1 MVKDHNR
8 FVWFYKWIMERHVYK
23 NLVRDSGL
31 SQSSLQRLFK
41 RFLSEAPSVAIRSKN
56 KVHLLIDGS
65 YFPNDL
71 CLVLYYDHDLRYV
84 QLYRHTD
91 QERYKQIK
99 EDLDNLKKHGVDV
112 YSDTCDGHKA
122 ILKAVS
128 KAYPNAIIQRCLVH
142 VKRQARNYLSESPQ
156 LISGQE
162 LLAISKKITGI
173 YTYEQCGLWLI
184 SMKQWEIKYLDFVN
198 ETSLNAETGR
208 YWYKH
213 KNLHAAYTLIV
224 KAIPNMFQYL
234 DDKEI
239 PNTTNRLENYFK
251 HLKEKLTLHSGLR
264 IESKRNFIK
273 WYLHLKN
280 KQ

>member
-1 MVKDHNR
+1 
-8 FVWFYKWIMERHVYK
+8 MERHVYN
-23 NLVRDSGL
+23 NLVRDSGM

-41 RFLSEAPSVAIRSKN
+41 RLLNEAPTVPIKSKG

-71 CLVLYYDHDLRYV
+71 CLILYYDHDLRYV

-99 EDLDNLKKHGVDV
+99 EDLDNLKKLGVDV
-112 YSDTCDGHKA
+112 YSVTCDGHKA
-122 ILKAVS
+122 ILKAIS
-128 KAYPNAIIQRCLVH
+128 KSYPQAIIQRCLVH
-142 VKRQARNYLSESPQ
+142 VKRQARNYLNEAP
-156 LISGQE
+156 LLPAGQE
-162 LLAISKKITGI
+162 LLVISKKITAI
-173 YTYEQCGLWLI
+173 KTYDQCGTWLI
-184 SMKQWEIKYLDFVN
+184 SMKRWENQYLDFVN
-198 ETSLNAETGR
+198 ETSFNIETKR

-213 KNLHAAYTLIV
+213 KNLHAAYTLII
-224 KAIPNMFQYL
+224 KAIPNMFHYL
-234 DDKEI
+234 DDNEI

-264 IESKRNFIK
+264 LESKRNFIK

-280 KQ
+280 TR

>member
-1 MVKDHNR
+1 
-8 FVWFYKWIMERHVYK
+8 MERHVYK
-23 NLVRDSGL
+23 NLVRDSGM

-41 RFLSEAPSVAIRSKN
+41 RFLKDAPTVPIRSKG

-71 CLVLYYDHDLRYV
+71 CLILYYDHDLRYV
-84 QLYRHTD
+84 QLYRQTD

-99 EDLDNLKKHGVDV
+99 EDLDNLKKLGVDV
-112 YSDTCDGHKA
+112 YSVTCDGHKA
-122 ILKAVS
+122 ILKAIS
-128 KAYPNAIIQRCLVH
+128 KAYPDAIVQRCLVH
-142 VKRQARNYLSESPQ
+142 IKRQVKNYLSEAPQ
-156 LISGQE
+156 LPAGQQ
-162 LLAISKKITGI
+162 LFNISKKVTAIKTH
-173 YTYEQCGLWLI
+173 EQCGLWLL
-184 SMKQWEIKYLDFVN
+184 SMKQWEYQYLSFVKEQSFN
-198 ETSLNAETGR
+198 PQTGR
-208 YWYKH
+208 YWYRH

-224 KAIPNMFQYL
+224 KAIPNMFCYL
-234 DDKEI
+234 DDNEI

-280 KQ
+280 TQ